1 MACPESVSLCFV
13 AGDTVTIDW
22 QYTEADDITPID
34 LTGATAEMQLLNKI
48 TDVTP
53 VKVMNGGL
61 TDPANGV
68 GRFSLSNIES
78 QDLLPVVADGKTT
91 IAFVSVI
98 KITFSDT
105 TTKTIAGVGVTINQ
119 GGIR

>member
-22 QYTEADDITPID
+22 KYTEEDLETPVD
-34 LTGATAEMQLLNKI
+34 LTGSTAEMQLLNEI
-48 TDVTP
+48 TDTTP
-53 VKVMNGGL
+53 VKVMNGGI
-61 TDPANGV
+61 TDPENGL
-68 GRFSLSNIES
+68 GRFFLSKVES
-78 QDLLPVVADGKTT
+78 QDLLPVIQGENKSTT
-91 IAFVSVI
+91 FISVI

-105 TTKTIAGVGVTINQ
+105 TTKTIAGVSVEINQ